1 MSDEPNAGSAGG
13 IEICP
18 GPTRGELTLIC
29 NSESFQRLRD
39 LVLAAAGCT
48 SAIEDLNALVVIER
62 RVGAPKPSRFR
73 YLVGLTGCGMAGFV
87 VLFVLTAGVWAIVG
101 WMR

>member
-1 MSDEPNAGSAGG
+1 MSDEPKAEGTGD

-18 GPTRGELTLIC
+18 GPAHGELTLIC
-29 NSESFQRLRD
+29 NRESFQRLRE

-48 SAIEDLNALVVIER
+48 TAAEGLNALVVIEHAF
-62 RVGAPKPSRFR
+62 GAPKPSRFR
-73 YLVGLTGCGMAGFV
+73 YLVGLIGCGLVAFV

-101 WMR
+101 LMR

>member
-1 MSDEPNAGSAGG
+1 MSEEPNAGSAGG
-13 IEICP
+13 VEICP

-29 NSESFQRLRD
+29 NRESFQRLRD

-62 RVGAPKPSRFR
+62 VAGAPKPSRFR
-73 YLVGLTGCGMAGFV
+73 YLVGLIGCGMVGFV
-87 VLFVLTAGVWAIVG
+87 VLFVFTAGVWAIVG

>member
-1 MSDEPNAGSAGG
+1 MQGAPAALRFAMGQ
-13 IEICP
+13 
-18 GPTRGELTLIC
+18 TRGELMLIC
-29 NSESFQRLRD
+29 NRESFQRLRD

-73 YLVGLTGCGMAGFV
+73 YLVGLIGCGIAGFV
-87 VLFVLTAGVWAIVG
+87 VLFVLIAGVRAIVG